1 MIVSST
7 IQRSSPS
14 HTVHWHNSGTIFAT
28 TNIEQF
34 TRRRGDMCL
43 EISKPQLPL
52 TRLTQELDTNL
63 TFKNVET
70 LHTMLFYM
78 TVFVLPTTI
87 TNTQVDTS
95 RTVGPRSNSV
105 GTVSCDIG
113 QFICER
119 IVKADCNLLSEQGNK
134 LM

>member
-1 MIVSST
+1 M
-7 IQRSSPS
+7 
-14 HTVHWHNSGTIFAT
+14 H
-28 TNIEQF
+28 
-34 TRRRGDMCL
+34 L

-95 RTVGPRSNSV
+95 RTVGPSV

-119 IVKADCNLLSEQGNK
+119 IVKADCNLQSEQEIS
-134 LM
+134 